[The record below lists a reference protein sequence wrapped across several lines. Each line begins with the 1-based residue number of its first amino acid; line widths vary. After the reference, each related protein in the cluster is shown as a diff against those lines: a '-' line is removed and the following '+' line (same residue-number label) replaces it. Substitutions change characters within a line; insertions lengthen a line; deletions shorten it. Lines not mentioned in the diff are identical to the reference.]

1 MILLSFQ
8 LGRADMLVL
17 KALAAFSDSKPGS
30 PRSSTARLG
39 WSEDSNGKEG
49 QELRCIC
56 IAVLHR
62 QNVRSGP
69 KDILRSCPARCSSCC
84 MKKGEMVRQEYPRGP
99 HPKPRSFLA
108 TGFRFHFRASND
120 LYLFSLGRT
129 NDSNDNAIAKEQIL
143 HQLLVSQQ
151 PAMPQHDNMANYG
164 QEQQISTKFNK
175 SMWRFHTSIQGLRLQ
190 TLQLRQMSDPHNKLH
205 ILHYTELYLWKL
217 LSWLSSNL
225 CKPMN

>member
-1 MILLSFQ
+1 M
-8 LGRADMLVL
+8 
-17 KALAAFSDSKPGS
+17 
-30 PRSSTARLG
+30 
-39 WSEDSNGKEG
+39 
-49 QELRCIC
+49 RCIC

-205 ILHYTELYLWKL
+205 MLHYTELYLWKL